1 MEVKSMERSN
11 SKIVVVMTMVLVFI
25 AICINVYIIIRGVS
39 NDKSSQTYSSMVQN
53 IIKDFNEKEELFN
66 EKGNNY
72 LQNLNSLNDSA
83 IDEMTQIV
91 YAQGNDIEKL
101 RNIEAENELYEEQT
115 ELIYLYNQTNSIN
128 LTLVS
133 TFLLKDEEMI
143 IKGFNEKKDIS
154 ENIKET
160 EDKLLE
166 KITMTDI
173 DYTSNELIIE
183 RSHKSEEEAILGCW
197 INMVDETRYYF
208 SKDKL
213 YKVNEDEKQVIKY
226 TIESYE
232 DGYLLLKL
240 GSNENDKM
248 QILFDDKKSEINIK
262 YKKDGVSKY
271 EVLNYLR
278 EDQRP

>member
-1 MEVKSMERSN
+1 MAENSVKQSN
-11 SKIVVVMTMVLVFI
+11 SKSVVIMTVVLVLI
-25 AICINVYIIIRGVS
+25 AVCINVYIIIRGIS
-39 NDKSSQTYSSMVQN
+39 NDKSTESYSSIVQN
-53 IIKDFNEKEELFN
+53 VIKDFNEKEEVFN
-66 EKGNNY
+66 KKGNSY
-72 LQNLNSLNDSA
+72 LENLNSLDDSA

-91 YAQGNDIEKL
+91 YEQGHDIEIL
-101 RNIEAENELYEEQT
+101 RDIDFENELYEEHT

-133 TFLLKDEEMI
+133 TFLLKDKDMI
-143 IKGFNEKKDIS
+143 VKGFNEKKDIS

-173 DYTSNELIIE
+173 DDKSNQHMIQ
-183 RSHKSEEEAILGCW
+183 RSNKNENEAILGCW
-197 INMVDETRYYF
+197 INLVDETRYYF

-226 TIESYE
+226 SMESCE
-232 DGYLLLKL
+232 DGYLILKL

-248 QILFDDKKSEINIK
+248 HILFNESKSEINIK
-262 YKKDGVSKY
+262 YKKDGTTKY

-278 EDQRP
+278 DDQRP